1 MRQRANT
8 NQDNW
13 SRSGRQPGPGPAK
26 PRTIQ
31 SKGTPIVATTT
42 TPRRKARRASTPA
55 DQPPTEPEQPQA
67 DTTTPADPPPTEPEE
82 ADDEDDDDDD
92 DDDVPELPGD
102 YKALRVK
109 RILPNPKNVR
119 TNAQALPGI
128 VQNLEE
134 DGIRGLL
141 APLIVIPYG
150 THRNK
155 PRYLAVDGEQRY
167 WSAVD
172 AKQKYVQAIIREDL
186 AGNVEQIVSMLRQ
199 IHRTD
204 PTAQQLAQGVEQ
216 LALYGLDD
224 DEIDRR
230 TGYDIERVKA
240 ARAVAKLTGPVSQRA
255 QQSGLDL
262 TQQAML
268 SEFADTP
275 DTVDQLL
282 EEAEDGPF
290 SFARAVEEVR
300 ATRARHAIV
309 EQRRTELTDAGVTL
323 LADRPDYTDP
333 NVKPVHSL
341 RTEDGKHISDD
352 DHVACPGHAVAVY
365 FPSYS
370 TTLVE
375 LTYCTDWK
383 GNGHTVYSSTGTPVR
398 SGPMTEAEKAER
410 RTVIENNRAMEA
422 ANTVRR
428 KWVADLLAGTAE
440 PKGSKKLI
448 AQELAESGY
457 LLGTWVSGGRKM
469 LDDLLNPGKTK
480 RPGTKRVPARGSE
493 IRYTMIALAS
503 VVAAHESAITRT
515 TWRGENESTARYL
528 QWCTLNGYEPGKV
541 EQLIIDTV
549 TGNITSAGTSPALA
563 LVPETTEDVSTLE
576 GVDGQIPVTDAPET
590 LADDQAQPIAA

>member
-1 MRQRANT
+1 M
-8 NQDNW
+8 
-13 SRSGRQPGPGPAK
+13 
-26 PRTIQ
+26 
-31 SKGTPIVATTT
+31 ATTT

-55 DQPPTEPEQPQA
+55 DPPPTETEQPQA
-67 DTTTPADPPPTEPEE
+67 DTTTPADPPPTETEE
-82 ADDEDDDDDD
+82 ADDEDD

-230 TGYDIERVKA
+230 TGYGIERVKA

-300 ATRARHAIV
+300 ATRARHATV
-309 EQRRTELTDAGVTL
+309 EQRRAELTDAGVTL

-333 NVKPVHSL
+333 NVKPVHAL

-352 DHVACPGHAVAVY
+352 DHIACPGHAVAVY

-398 SGPMTEAEKAER
+398 SGTMTEAEKAER

-469 LDDLLNPGKTK
+469 LDDLLNPGKIK

-493 IRYTMIALAS
+493 MRYTMIALAS

-541 EQLIIDTV
+541 EQLIIDKV

-563 LVPETTEDVSTLE
+563 LVPETTEDVSTAE
-576 GVDGQIPVTDAPET
+576 SIDGQSAVTDTPGT
-590 LADDQAQPIAA
+590 LADDQAEPIAA